1 MEKQVI
7 YVDLD
12 GVLVDFQS
20 GIDKLT
26 DEEIITYDGRY
37 DEVPNI
43 FSLMEPMPDA
53 LNAFKLL
60 SEAIGPVL
68 SKASQES
75 EPIRT
80 LRHTN
85 SGAFS

>member
-1 MEKQVI
+1 V
-7 YVDLD
+7 
-12 GVLVDFQS
+12 F
-20 GIDKLT
+20 
-26 DEEIITYDGRY
+26 
-37 DEVPNI
+37 I
-43 FSLMEPMPDA
+43 FFPVVTLILSDYLSLADA
-53 LNAFKLL
+53 HIGPIANRRTMIFKNAFKLL

-80 LRHTN
+80 LRQTN